1 MKLELD
7 GKKRLEAMKKTLA
20 AGLPLAGLLAASVA
34 AGGEAQGCAS
44 NAEATGESPAE
55 VREPWVTD
63 GDIVEVELEPISFG
77 EYVTMGVW
85 VTPPLIPEEPEVPEE
100 PDEPEEPADGEEA
113 GQP

>member
-1 MKLELD
+1 MKLERE
-7 GKKRLEAMKKTLA
+7 GKKRLEAMKKALA

-63 GDIVEVELEPISFG
+63 GDIVEDPEPISFG
-77 EYVTMGVW
+77 EYVTMGVG
-85 VTPPLIPEEPEVPEE
+85 VAPPLIPEEPEVPEE